1 MGDNAAPVKRRNWLK
16 IVLMLSVPLLLVAV
30 AAYYWSISGLTV
42 ATDNAYVQQD
52 KLSVSAEISGRIT
65 AINVT
70 ENQQVKQGDV
80 LFKIDSKPYELA
92 IKEANAAIAQAQ
104 SNVIALSSDRQAAE
118 VNIAAAREEIAFAK
132 IRYDRQKALLDRGFS
147 TKADFDASKHAL
159 NLANEKLRQAQSA
172 AVQAKARLAHGS
184 VAPDENPDIYAAK
197 VKREQAQLDLS
208 RTEIR
213 APIAGRITQTERL
226 LPGQMLVSG
235 LPALTII
242 ADQKSWIEANF
253 KETDLNHMKIGQKA
267 HIELDAYP
275 DLKITGHV
283 ESIGAGTGSE
293 FSVLPAQNATDN
305 WVKVTQRIP
314 VRIAIDGKLP
324 RQLIAGM
331 SCTVTVDIS
340 AETRK

>member
-147 TKADFDASKHAL
+147 TRRILTPANMRLIWPMKNCARRNRPPYRPKRDWHMAAL
-159 NLANEKLRQAQSA
+159 PPMKTLIFTRQRSSANRHNWTCRALKF
-172 AVQAKARLAHGS
+172 AH
-184 VAPDENPDIYAAK
+184 
-197 VKREQAQLDLS
+197 Q
-208 RTEIR
+208 
-213 APIAGRITQTERL
+213 
-226 LPGQMLVSG
+226 LPG
-235 LPALTII
+235 A
-242 ADQKSWIEANF
+242 
-253 KETDLNHMKIGQKA
+253 
-267 HIELDAYP
+267 
-275 DLKITGHV
+275 
-283 ESIGAGTGSE
+283 
-293 FSVLPAQNATDN
+293 
-305 WVKVTQRIP
+305 
-314 VRIAIDGKLP
+314 LP
-324 RQLIAGM
+324 RQSGSCRGKCWSVACPRSPSLPIKKAG
-331 SCTVTVDIS
+331 
-340 AETRK
+340 